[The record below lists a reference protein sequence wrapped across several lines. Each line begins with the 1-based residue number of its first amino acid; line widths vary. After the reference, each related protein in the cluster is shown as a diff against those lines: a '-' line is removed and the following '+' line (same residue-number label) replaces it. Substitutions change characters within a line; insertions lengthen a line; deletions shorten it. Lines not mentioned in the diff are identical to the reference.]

1 MRRLFEFLIIIA
13 AVAAAAWVLYHSI
26 HNENSTSTGTI
37 EVDAIAPEFEITTLT
52 GEKVQLKDYRGQRV
66 LINFWASWCKP
77 CVREMPLLNNLHT
90 SSNSQVETLFINVGE
105 SKATVSDYLKD
116 HQFSLPAAID
126 VTGRISNLYGVAA
139 LPATFI
145 IDGEGHIRNAIL
157 GEITDFTLL
166 QEWLNIT
173 DSVN

>member
-1 MRRLFEFLIIIA
+1 MRRLVEFLIIIA

-77 CVREMPLLNNLHT
+77 CVREMPLLNNIHT
-90 SSNSQVETLFINVGE
+90 SSISQVETLFINVGE
-105 SKATVSDYLKD
+105 SKGTVSEYLKN

-126 VTGRISNLYGVAA
+126 VTGRISNSYGVTA

-157 GEITDFTLL
+157 GEITDYTLL
-166 QEWLNIT
+166 QKWLNMSES
-173 DSVN
+173 DN